1 MYRAAPTLPRNTEVW
16 LLLAVPLLAPFGM
29 AFELP
34 ILIGAVLGLI
44 QLLRRRVDWR
54 APGPR
59 IALLLGLCYWL
70 PELASAP
77 DSLAARKTW
86 AEAALDLRFIPFL
99 IFAAGAC
106 RLPGAASRLRLG
118 ITLIA
123 AFWCLDA
130 LLQAATGWSLGGHAD
145 SDRLSGIFGDDNLKL
160 GGAMAL
166 LAPFALQVSLE
177 RGRWPLFAVTALVLL
192 VVILL
197 AGARA
202 AWVSHGLAVLLTL
215 WASLGLRKTLWI
227 GSALLVTGSLI
238 AALGYQL
245 SPRFAQRVDR
255 TLTALD
261 GDREAIDHALSGRLD
276 IWQTALHMGT
286 EHPIN
291 GVGIRAFRHAYVQH
305 AAADDAFVDASTGQG
320 ALHAHQIVLELWS
333 ETGSIGLML
342 WLAAC
347 MLAFR
352 FWQQRPPDT
361 RTLARPASIALLI
374 ALFPINTHYAIYSAF
389 WGALLIWL
397 CGVWLAL
404 LERRES

>member
-1 MYRAAPTLPRNTEVW
+1 MPRNTEVW
-16 LLLAVPLLAPFGM
+16 LLLAVPVLAPFGM

-44 QLLRRRVDWR
+44 QILHRRVDWQ
-54 APGPR
+54 APGIR

-86 AEAALDLRFIPFL
+86 AEVALDLRFIPFL
-99 IFAAGAC
+99 IFAASAC
-106 RLPGAASRLRLG
+106 QRPGAASRLCLG
-118 ITLIA
+118 IALVA

-145 SDRLSGIFGDDNLKL
+145 SDRLSGIFGAENLKL
-160 GGAMAL
+160 GGAVAL
-166 LAPFALQVSLE
+166 LAPFALQLSLA
-177 RGRWPLFAVTALVLL
+177 RGRGLLFAITALAFLI
-192 VVILL
+192 VILL

-202 AWVSHGLAVLLTL
+202 AWFSYAQAVILTL
-215 WASLGLRKTLWI
+215 WATFGTRRTVLI
-227 GSALLVTGSLI
+227 GAALVVTGTLI
-238 AALGYQL
+238 AGLGYQL

-255 TLTALD
+255 TLTAFD
-261 GDREAIDHALSGRLD
+261 GDRDAIDHALSGRLD
-276 IWQTALHMGT
+276 IWQTAVRMGA

-291 GVGIRAFRHAYVQH
+291 GVGIRAFRYAYAQH
-305 AAADDAFVDASTGQG
+305 ASPDDAFVDPETGQG